1 MRRTTLLITV
11 CIALIIIAVALALA
25 VTAPGTSQVTV
36 TRCLTAADTGD
47 CLRFP
52 TVSGTNL
59 LDEAFTLPADFAGDL
74 VLVVVPFTD
83 AQQILAESWLQPA
96 RDLAAQHPG
105 LAYYNTA
112 IFTAINPALRVV
124 IRAGMSLAI
133 GDEALRAVT
142 LTLFLD
148 DRDAFLQAL
157 AIPDPDELEVFLLN
171 TDGEVLWRGRG
182 IHDPDQ
188 GAQLEQAV
196 TDA

>member
-52 TVSGTNL
+52 TVSGTN
-59 LDEAFTLPADFAGDL
+59 L